1 MKRSELIEQ
10 LRLALAMAESD
21 DTLIE
26 FKIGHERMHFDALE
40 EWVPLYSYL
49 NTTSEAGLPGE
60 HRVLPSD
67 VSHARVW
74 TDNMAN
80 PNYVI
85 HMHNGNTHFMPG
97 QYGALNKFPRVPET
111 IVKRKKDLF

>member
-1 MKRSELIEQ
+1 MSRSELIEQ
-10 LRLALAMAESD
+10 LRLALAKAESS
-21 DTLIE
+21 DTQIE
-26 FKIGHERMHFDALE
+26 FKIGHERHHFDELE
-40 EWVPLYSYL
+40 EWVLLHSYK
-49 NTTSEAGLPGE
+49 NTTSEAGQPGE

-85 HMHNGNTHFMPG
+85 HMHNGDTHFMPG
-97 QYGALNKFPRVPET
+97 QYGALNKLPRVPET
-111 IVKRKKDLF
+111 IVRRKRELF